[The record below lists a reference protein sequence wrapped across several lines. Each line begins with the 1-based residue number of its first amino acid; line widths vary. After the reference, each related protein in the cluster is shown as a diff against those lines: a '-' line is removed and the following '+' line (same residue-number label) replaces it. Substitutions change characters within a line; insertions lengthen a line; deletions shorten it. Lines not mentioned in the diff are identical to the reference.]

1 MARFLAFSFF
11 LSSGN
16 ATAHPGHGMPGWI
29 HPHVADYALVG
40 FAIFAL
46 VMGAYFLGKALK
58 K

>member
-1 MARFLAFSFF
+1 MKNVFAVTLFAPAAAL
-11 LSSGN
+11 
-16 ATAHPGHGMPGWI
+16 AHPGHGLPGWV

-46 VMGAYFLGKALK
+46 VMGAYFLRKALK